1 MISGLANSDYVD
13 TSGNGRG
20 AKRHKSSHRGNG
32 VTVVAQSDVF
42 PLLSLPEP
50 ALCNVISRLSFRDI
64 CSLKKTSVWLN
75 HLINE
80 RRFECRP
87 WFSRYSDRQRTNF
100 RSIASIT
107 DDKVLQAW
115 VAQLTGVKRV
125 ARRLMRYRKAGADF
139 ADFPETLFFATAQLM
154 AKATAFQCVTRLK
167 VSSSCRTTASRFS
180 VDGRFLMQGYY
191 SPLNGAAHVDIFDS
205 GICGNWYRQV
215 RLAYNGVSAAVVF
228 SQDSRYLAL
237 GGRSD
242 CGIIYRQDLQEGWT
256 QCGSIDHV
264 GNVDLV
270 IFSPD
275 SRHLVTASSAGAD
288 LKIHTLSEDHQWLEQ
303 IAVSYTESVNAIFFS
318 DNGRRMLVVS
328 NREHGDV
335 FGRNDRGMWAVQ
347 AAVHCGGW
355 PTWNRTSPFSAD
367 GNWML
372 TNDFGQGYQE
382 CSTTIHSLGI
392 DGGRSK
398 NQVIKHTKPVVMTV
412 ISASGRY
419 VASTSHD
426 GSIKTYIHDQQGWL
440 KQNVIKNPSVGP
452 RVAFSP
458 DERHLLTIDAFQVRI
473 FSPGQEGVW
482 VEKKTFDS
490 FRLVKSA
497 TFSADSNH
505 MLVFCGDD
513 IATIVSR
520 GANDDWAEAVTIN
533 KTRYAA
539 FSTNGI
545 HLLVITTQSKATSAR
560 PRQRSET
567 GNPVCVKIY
576 GPVGN
581 NAWQEKAVIP
591 LICDMLDVQ
600 TVSARFSPDDRH
612 VLICTRHT
620 LRVVSIDNLPRT
632 IKLPGL

>member
-1 MISGLANSDYVD
+1 MISGLANSDYID

-32 VTVVAQSDVF
+32 VAAVAQSDVF
-42 PLLSLPEP
+42 PLLSLPELV
-50 ALCNVISRLSFRDI
+50 LCNVISRLSFRDI

-125 ARRLMRYRKAGADF
+125 ARRLMQNRKAGADF
-139 ADFPETLFFATAQLM
+139 AGFPETLFFATAQLM
-154 AKATAFQCVTRLK
+154 ARATAFQCVTRLK
-167 VSSSCRTTASRFS
+167 VSSSCLTTASRFS
-180 VDGRFLMQGYY
+180 ADGRFLMQGCY
-191 SPLNGAAHVDIFDS
+191 SPVDGAAHVDIFDS

-215 RLAYNGVSAAVVF
+215 RLAYNGVSEAVVF
-228 SQDSRYLAL
+228 SQDGHYLAL

-242 CGIIYRQDLQEGWT
+242 CAIIYRQDLQEGWT
-256 QCGSIDHV
+256 QCASIDHV

-270 IFSPD
+270 LFSPD
-275 SRHLVTASSAGAD
+275 SRHLVTASSDAAV
-288 LKIHTLSEDHQWLEQ
+288 LKIHTLGEDHQWLDQ
-303 IAVSYTESVNAIFFS
+303 ITIQYAESVDAVFFS
-318 DNGRRMLVVS
+318 DNSRRLLVVGDH
-328 NREHGDV
+328 EHGDV
-335 FGRNDRGMWAVQ
+335 FSLNDRGMWAVQ
-347 AAVHCGGW
+347 AALRCGSL
-355 PTWNRTSPFSAD
+355 TNWNGISPFSAD

-372 TNDFGQGYQE
+372 TNDFGQEYRE
-382 CSTTIHSLGI
+382 CSTTIHSLGA

-398 NQVIKHTKPVVMTV
+398 NQVIKHTKPVFMMV

-419 VASTSHD
+419 VASASRD
-426 GSIKTYIHDQQGWL
+426 GSIKIYIRGQQGWL
-440 KQNVIKNPSVGP
+440 EQNVLDSPWVSP
-452 RVAFSP
+452 CVAFSS
-458 DERHLLTIDAFQVRI
+458 DERHLLTSDAFHVRI
-473 FSPGQEGVW
+473 FSLSHEWVW
-482 VEKKTFDS
+482 VEKNTFES
-490 FRLVKSA
+490 YRLIKSA
-497 TFSADSNH
+497 VFSADSNH

-520 GANDDWAEAVTIN
+520 GAKDDWAEEVTIDN
-533 KTRYAA
+533 IRHAA
-539 FSTNGI
+539 FSNNGI
-545 HLLVITTQSKATSAR
+545 HLLVITAPSKATSAR
-560 PRQRSET
+560 PCLRSEARNS
-567 GNPVCVKIY
+567 GCVKIY

-581 NAWQEKAVIP
+581 KAWQEKAVIP
-591 LICDMLDVQ
+591 LTCDLPEAK

-612 VLICTRHT
+612 VLICTGHT